1 MDGPVTDLLFVRHAH
16 AGNAMGWDSPDDL
29 RPLTA
34 KGLRQA
40 TRLGNLLAAADVHPD
55 VLLSSARLRAV
66 QTAEVLSA
74 ALGCAV
80 QLDARLAD
88 GLSLENLR
96 QIIEETSGAGQLLLV
111 GHDPDFSDLVSDLV
125 GAPIAVRKG
134 ALVRVEV
141 EAGGV
146 APGAGIL
153 RWLIPPEALGR

>member
-1 MDGPVTDLLFVRHAH
+1 MTDLLFVRHAH
-16 AGNAMGWDSPDDL
+16 AGNALGWDGPDDL

-55 VLLSSARLRAV
+55 VLLCSTRLRAV
-66 QTAEVLSA
+66 QTAEVLGA
-74 ALGCAV
+74 ALGRAV
-80 QLDARLAD
+80 QLDTRLAD
-88 GLSLENLR
+88 GLSIENLR
-96 QIIEETSGAGQLLLV
+96 QIVEEAVGPGQLMLV
-111 GHDPDFSDLVSDLV
+111 GHDPDFSDLVSELI

-134 ALVRVEV
+134 ALVRIEV
-141 EAGGV
+141 DAAGP

>member
-1 MDGPVTDLLFVRHAH
+1 MTDLLFVRHAH
-16 AGNAMGWDSPDDL
+16 AGNALSWDGSDDL

-40 TRLGNLLAAADVHPD
+40 TRLGGLLAAADVHPD
-55 VLLSSARLRAV
+55 VLLTSARLRAV

-74 ALGCAV
+74 TLGCPV
-80 QLDARLAD
+80 RLDARLAE
-88 GLSLENLR
+88 GLSMSNLR
-96 QIIEETSGAGQLLLV
+96 LIIEEAVGAGQVMLV
-111 GHDPDFSDLVSDLV
+111 GHDPDFSDLVSELI

-141 EAGGV
+141 DAAGP

>member
-1 MDGPVTDLLFVRHAH
+1 MPVTDLLFVRHAH
-16 AGNAMGWDSPDDL
+16 AGNALGWDGPDDL

-40 TRLGNLLAAADVHPD
+40 TRLGGLLAAADIHPD

-74 ALGCAV
+74 ALSCPV
-80 QLDARLAD
+80 QLDARLAE
-88 GLSLENLR
+88 GLSLDNLR
-96 QIIEETSGAGQLLLV
+96 LIVEEASGAGQLMLV
-111 GHDPDFSDLVSDLV
+111 GHDPDFSDLVSALV

-134 ALVRVEV
+134 ALVRIEV
-141 EAGGV
+141 DASGP

>member
-1 MDGPVTDLLFVRHAH
+1 MTDLLFVRHAH
-16 AGNAMGWDSPDDL
+16 AGNALSWDGPDDL

-40 TRLGNLLAAADVHPD
+40 TRLGNLLSAADIHPD
-55 VLLSSARLRAV
+55 VILSSARLRAV

-74 ALGCAV
+74 ALGSSV

-88 GLSLENLR
+88 GLSMENLP
-96 QIIEETSGAGQLLLV
+96 QVIEAASGAAQLMLV
-111 GHDPDFSDLVSDLV
+111 GHDPDFSDLVSELI

-134 ALVRVEV
+134 ALVRIEV
-141 EAGGV
+141 DAGGLT
-146 APGAGIL
+146 PGAGIL